1 MGPGCVGQGCRT
13 CRGCPCQTPAGECW
27 AGRAQGT
34 GGSRWP
40 RTGAGGAGP
49 LSPRS
54 VGSLPPWGVCALLQ
68 VCRTETNTNLQE
80 RNFTSSFWL

>member
-34 GGSRWP
+34 GGVPLAQDQGRRSRASEP
-40 RTGAGGAGP
+40 QLRGLSASLGSMHPSAG
-49 LSPRS
+49 
-54 VGSLPPWGVCALLQ
+54 LPDGDQ
-68 VCRTETNTNLQE
+68 H
-80 RNFTSSFWL
+80 